1 MYLKHDNICM
11 CALGLLCLNQPPTLP
26 THYIERPKLL
36 KEITEKVLS
45 TEIDNTIHITVVIT
59 GMAGFGKSTLAKAL
73 CHQQLIKKHFRN
85 GFLVVELGPKP
96 RSKCLMLCEIYH
108 MLTGNRW
115 TNPTTSVQGS
125 ISEDEMIACLS
136 EELNGLCK
144 KNAHLLV
151 IIDDAWE
158 MEDAVDYAEIFSG
171 CKIVLTTRRKDI
183 ASSIDCK
190 HKVHIDSMELF
201 EANQLLTFKIE
212 ELQAISSE
220 IVDQLNEL
228 AMNLHNWPLL
238 LNLVRGQLYKCCK
251 SMPNSPLSVIK
262 HVTKKLFDNGL
273 TAFDPKKPNR
283 RNAADASIKASLDL
297 LREDN
302 TKRLNRLIS
311 SLYFSSKV
319 PRRMLLYAWQLS
331 NEQVTEVCDEL
342 WSVGLISHTML
353 PFDTAGIEIH
363 LVITQYVFDNITSNS
378 LFQVS
383 LNIFSDY
390 NIYQQY
396 HMDMLGEMAAK
407 GLDNTQLGLWL
418 IDTLDSA
425 NIPLLLHKMP
435 IMVQTMVTVI
445 KSLIKDFMLQLG
457 IQDMEKQTFFR
468 VREKCKILLSYL
480 NEGKR
485 DQAVAYIIEANEK
498 YLHYFT
504 EFIRI
509 TSSSEKIHPSLRE
522 KFNLLVGPVSSCL
535 PQLAKVWVDMRLD
548 LYTILIASKTPS
560 VDKVLDIV
568 VTYNDRV
575 NKATLPVLRESSAFM
590 QTIFTVFPNFQNNAP
605 ICVQAGADI
614 LLPFQSVDSNLGFYD
629 RFDIASS
636 YVSQNQDTLSNASCI
651 IS

>member
-1 MYLKHDNICM
+1 MY
-11 CALGLLCLNQPPTLP
+11 ALGLLCLDQPPILP

-45 TEIDNTIHITVVIT
+45 TDIDNTIHITVVIT

-96 RSKCLMLCEIYH
+96 RNKCLMLREIFH

-115 TNPTTSVQGS
+115 TNPTASVQETIG
-125 ISEDEMIACLS
+125 EDEMIACLS

-144 KNAHLLV
+144 RNPRLLV
-151 IIDDAWE
+151 IIDDVWE

-212 ELQAISSE
+212 ELQTISSE

-251 SMPNSPLSVIK
+251 GMPNSPLSVIK

-302 TKRLNRLIS
+302 TKRLNRLIA
-311 SLYFSSKV
+311 SLFFSSKL

-342 WSVGLISHTML
+342 WSVGLISYTML
-353 PFDTAGIEIH
+353 LFDTAGIEIH
-363 LVITQYVFDNITSNS
+363 LVITQYVFDNITSS
-378 LFQVS
+378 SFFQVS
-383 LNIFSDY
+383 LNLFSDY

-396 HMDMLGEMAAK
+396 CKDMLGEIAAK
-407 GLDNTQLGLWL
+407 GLDDTQLGLWL
-418 IDTLDSA
+418 IDMFDSE
-425 NIPLLLHKMP
+425 NIPFLLHKMP
-435 IMVQTMVTVI
+435 IMAQTILTVI
-445 KSLIKDFMLQLG
+445 KSLIKDFLAQFE
-457 IQDMEKQTFFR
+457 IQDIEKQTFLR
-468 VREKCKILLSYL
+468 GREKCKTLLSYL

-485 DQAVAYIIEANEK
+485 DQAVAYIVKANEK
-498 YLHYFT
+498 YLHCFR
-504 EFIRI
+504 ECARI
-509 TSSSEKIHPSLRE
+509 MSSSAKSYPSFRE
-522 KFNLLVGPVSSCL
+522 KLNRLIGPMSSSY
-535 PQLAKVWVDMRLD
+535 PQLVKAYVDARLD
-548 LYTILIASKTPS
+548 LYTVLIVSKTPS
-560 VDKVLDIV
+560 VNEVVDII
-568 VTYNDRV
+568 VTYNDQV
-575 NKATLPVLRESSAFM
+575 DKAALPFLREASAFM
-590 QTIFTVFPNFQNNAP
+590 QTLFTVFPNSQNNAP
-605 ICVQAGADI
+605 ICFQAGADI
-614 LLPFQSVDSNLGFYD
+614 LLPFKSVDNNLGFCD

>member
-171 CKIVLTTRRKDI
+171 CKIVLTTRRKDF

-212 ELQAISSE
+212 ELQTISSE

-238 LNLVRGQLYKCCK
+238 LNLVRGQLYKCCI

-342 WSVGLISHTML
+342 WSVGLISYTML

-363 LVITQYVFDNITSNS
+363 LVITQYVFDNITSS
-378 LFQVS
+378 SFFQVS

-390 NIYQQY
+390 NIHQQY

-407 GLDNTQLGLWL
+407 GLDNTQLGLWV
-418 IDTLDSA
+418 IDSLDSA

-435 IMVQTMVTVI
+435 LMVQTMVTVI
-445 KSLIKDFMLQLG
+445 KSLFKDFMLQLG

-522 KFNLLVGPVSSCL
+522 KFNLLVGPVSSYL
-535 PQLAKVWVDMRLD
+535 PQLAKAWVDMRLD

-605 ICVQAGADI
+605 ICVQTGADI